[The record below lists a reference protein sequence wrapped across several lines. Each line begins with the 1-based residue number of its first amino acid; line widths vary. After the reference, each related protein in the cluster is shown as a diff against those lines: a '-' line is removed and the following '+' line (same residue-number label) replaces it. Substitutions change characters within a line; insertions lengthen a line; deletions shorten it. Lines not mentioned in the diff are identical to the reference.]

1 MWAQML
7 GASHPDPY
15 LLPADLSRHTK
26 NTDPLKRSR
35 GFDPTKHQTSWRT
48 AWRSLR
54 KAAGHQIVETAK
66 KQDRDLT
73 AEERDALRV
82 FQSVRFHDLRHAFT
96 TIMGERGVPLQVVQ
110 AMVGHMFPRM
120 VRYYTHISNR
130 AAREAVELL
139 DNASRGPFVGRL
151 VGKTEDP
158 EESNAG
164 Y

>member
-15 LLPADLSRHTK
+15 RLPADLSRHTK

-66 KQDRDLT
+66 T
-73 AEERDALRV
+73 AGARLWGNLWGKRKT
-82 FQSVRFHDLRHAFT
+82 QK
-96 TIMGERGVPLQVVQ
+96 
-110 AMVGHMFPRM
+110 
-120 VRYYTHISNR
+120 NR
-130 AAREAVELL
+130 TL
-139 DNASRGPFVGRL
+139 S
-151 VGKTEDP
+151 
-158 EESNAG
+158 